1 MRDTTGQEQPKKRG
15 RPPSDGPELRVVG
28 VNVNPAPDAQDR
40 LRRLFTILAR
50 LAEDDGHTF
59 RAGQDS
65 LAVRAPREDS
75 DEQGE

>member
-1 MRDTTGQEQPKKRG
+1 MRETTGQEQPKRRG

-50 LAEDDGHTF
+50 IVEGEPPMSGKDPT
-59 RAGQDS
+59 
-65 LAVRAPREDS
+65 P
-75 DEQGE
+75 DEGSQEES

>member
-1 MRDTTGQEQPKKRG
+1 MKDTAGQEQPKKRG

-50 LAEDDGHTF
+50 VMEGDPDTLEN
-59 RAGQDS
+59 DS
-65 LAVRAPREDS
+65 PP
-75 DEQGE
+75 DEGGEEG

>member
-1 MRDTTGQEQPKKRG
+1 MKETTGQEQPKKRG

-50 LAEDDGHTF
+50 VMESDPAASGADLSPDDGEGK
-59 RAGQDS
+59 A
-65 LAVRAPREDS
+65 
-75 DEQGE
+75 